1 MENVRQTLQEL
12 MSKRKLDERF
22 RDVMKTVYS
31 DPEVIAFCEK
41 HKEELSKEAVER
53 SAAKLYEFV
62 TERKKIEANQPT
74 FLPGYQPVLVLSNH
88 LIDIEYVP
96 TRQRNLMEQ
105 EQKRRALVKSINMP
119 KLIQRATLED
129 YYQEPERTDAL
140 SVVIDFVTSYLD
152 DPRGFHKGV
161 YLTGS
166 FGVGKTYLM
175 GAMANALADQ
185 GGYSTTIIHFPSLA
199 VELKNAIG
207 EQNTTIQDKI
217 DAVKKAPI
225 LVIDDIGAD
234 SISSWIRDDV
244 LGVIL
249 EYRMQEELPTF
260 FTSNFSMSQLEREHL
275 TVNQR
280 GEAEPLKAKR
290 LMERI
295 KFLST
300 EISMTGKNHRQD

>member
-1 MENVRQTLQEL
+1 MENVRETLQEL

-22 RDVMKTVYS
+22 RDVMRTVYS
-31 DPEVIAFCEK
+31 DPEVIAFCEE
-41 HKEELSKEAVER
+41 HQSELSKEAVER

-62 TERKKIEANQPT
+62 MERKKLESNQTT
-74 FLPGYQPVLVLSNH
+74 FIPGYQPVLVMSNH
-88 LIDIEYVP
+88 LIDIEYIP
-96 TRQRNLMEQ
+96 TKQTNMMERDRKRN
-105 EQKRRALVKSINMP
+105 ALVKSISMP
-119 KLIQRATLED
+119 KLIRRASLEE
-129 YYQEPERTDAL
+129 YYQDPDREHAL
-140 SVVIDFVTSYLD
+140 SAVLKFVNEYLD
-152 DPRGFHKGV
+152 APKDFHKGV

-185 GGYSTTIIHFPSLA
+185 GYSTTIIHFPSLA
-199 VELKNAIG
+199 VELKNSIG
-207 EQNTTIQDKI
+207 EKGNAIQDKI
-217 DAVKKAPI
+217 DAVKRAPI
-225 LVIDDIGAD
+225 LVMDDIGAD

-260 FTSNFSMSQLEREHL
+260 FTSNFSMNQLEKEHL

-280 GEAEPLKAKR
+280 GESEPLKAKR

-295 KFLST
+295 KFLSL
-300 EISMTGKNHRQD
+300 EISMTGKNRRQD